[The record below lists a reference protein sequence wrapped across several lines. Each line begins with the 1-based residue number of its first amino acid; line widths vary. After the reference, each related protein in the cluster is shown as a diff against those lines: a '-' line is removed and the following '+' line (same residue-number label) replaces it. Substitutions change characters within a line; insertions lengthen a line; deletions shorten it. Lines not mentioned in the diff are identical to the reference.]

1 MQATTKKLEEM
12 TLLAVDSN
20 AKTVK
25 GQAMGYFTAISYL
38 APYNLANGKTILCA
52 HATKGCV
59 KACLNESGM
68 GKFPNVQK
76 ARIEKALKFIEN
88 PKTYMAKVH
97 KELEKLFKKYGT
109 ALVVRLN
116 GTTDIPFEGIK
127 YSYNEIEYINIFN
140 AFPNITFY
148 DYTKNPRRVLNNDIK
163 NYYLTFS
170 RAETKLNIEASKV
183 ILSEG
188 KNVAIVFSEKL
199 YNEIILK
206 GEILYNGKLVN
217 ILDGDQNDLRFLDK
231 QNSIIALKAKGSK
244 GKKDDTG
251 FVVRSLDEL

>member
-1 MQATTKKLEEM
+1 MQVTTKPLEKM

-25 GQAMGYFTAISYL
+25 GQEMGYFTAISYL
-38 APYNLANGKTILCA
+38 APYKQANGKTSLCGD
-52 HATKGCV
+52 ATIGCID
-59 KACLNESGM
+59 ACLYTSGM
-68 GKFPNVQK
+68 GVFPKVQQ
-76 ARIEKALKFIEN
+76 ARIDKALKFIEN
-88 PKTYMAKVH
+88 PKAYMVKLH
-97 KELEKLFKKYGT
+97 KEIEKLFKKYGT
-109 ALVVRLN
+109 ALVIRLN
-116 GTTDIPFEGIK
+116 GTTDIPFENLK
-127 YSYNEIEYINIFN
+127 YVYNDIEYTNIFS

-148 DYTKNPRRVLNNDIK
+148 DYTKNPRRVLKNDIS

-183 ILSEG
+183 ILNEG

-199 YNEIILK
+199 YNELILK

-244 GKKDDTG
+244 GKKDNTG

>member
-1 MQATTKKLEEM
+1 MG
-12 TLLAVDSN
+12 LLAVDSN

-38 APYNLANGKTILCA
+38 APWKQANGKTNVCGD
-52 HATKGCV
+52 ATIGCID
-59 KACLNESGM
+59 ACLFTSGM
-68 GKFPNVQK
+68 GVFPKVQQ
-76 ARIEKALKFIEN
+76 ARINKTLEFIEN
-88 PKTYMAKVH
+88 PKVYMAKIH

-116 GTTDIPFEGIK
+116 GTSDIPFEGIK
-127 YSYNEIEYINIFN
+127 YVYNEIEYTNIFN

-148 DYTKNPRRVLNNDIK
+148 DYTKNPRRVLKNDIS

-183 ILSEG
+183 ILNEG

-199 YNEIILK
+199 YNELILK

-231 QNSIIALKAKGSK
+231 QNSIIALKAKGNK
-244 GKKDDTG
+244 GKKDSTG